1 MVRVDAP
8 NAEPAREQVDVRALE
23 LLGEVLNNL
32 VGILGHQLHLPQVAL
47 AGEVALEA
55 VLVAALLLAALTV
68 PPQLLQTLRLD
79 PVADGFRC
87 QEAVL
92 GHG

>member
-1 MVRVDAP
+1 M
-8 NAEPAREQVDVRALE
+8 
-23 LLGEVLNNL
+23 
-32 VGILGHQLHLPQVAL
+32 AL